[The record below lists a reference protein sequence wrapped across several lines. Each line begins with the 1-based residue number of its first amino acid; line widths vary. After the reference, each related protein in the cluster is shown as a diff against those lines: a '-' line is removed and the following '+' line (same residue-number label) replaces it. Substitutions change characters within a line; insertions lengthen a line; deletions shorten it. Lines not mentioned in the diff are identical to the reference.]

1 MISAIQ
7 FRSETDP
14 DIQPHVHQRCVEERV
29 VQPSREVDYCKQT
42 LIHVIQDVLTS
53 LSRMQVGFH
62 SLAFKG
68 VVYVAHEQERISV
81 LKLWLASCWQVA
93 LFLFVTKHGVTV

>member
-1 MISAIQ
+1 MQEVINNLMISAIQ

-14 DIQPHVHQRCVEERV
+14 DIRPHVHQRCVDERV
-29 VQPSREVDYCKQT
+29 VQPSREVDHCKQT

-62 SLAFKG
+62 SSFKA
-68 VVYVAHEQERISV
+68 VEYVAHEQECFSM
-81 LKLWLASCWQVA
+81 L
-93 LFLFVTKHGVTV
+93 